1 MIDISIQIRKVT
13 DKVKQ
18 YYSLFGYSTFT
29 QFSSSYSKVK
39 GIKRMG
45 FEEIECV
52 ISDTARG
59 TSIGF
64 YPKNQL
70 QNILYSL
77 PLLIGLILIGL
88 SKIELFTPYLTGD
101 IDQTNVRFNFIQL
114 LFGDLNTSFF
124 SISFLILL
132 SVLFILS
139 PYLTQKIRIDILK
152 SRFSFYSKD
161 AVWETKDIPQSLIIL
176 NSIKSPFYHG
186 WLILILYFLP
196 FSTTNEVLIE
206 LTEIYNTSTE
216 NLKNATI
223 EAFSITG
230 GLILGLLSS
239 YKSIKIRAEIS
250 KNDKRY
256 RNSGGLTERRIYPI
270 LFGIQSALTCS
281 IIFAIFLSISFFSIG
296 SAYHIG
302 MFLFFSLIGGL
313 IAGIIEDEGL
323 LWNLGTY
330 AICIFFSSLLLIFQT
345 GQESAFAYIVILQ
358 LFFIPIP
365 FVMMISI
372 PFQNYLEKNGMRNL
386 EWLFDIFPFFPFVT
400 LYLKNK
406 NKRIIK
412 NQYVDRL
419 KQNIEFD
426 SLSDQKIQFSKE
438 FLYDVNSNSHKIIR
452 HYFEL
457 IFSYTASF
465 DENHFVI
472 FPTVS
477 QMNNWWLKNQNQKLS
492 SEQFQFLSF
501 SDKLLWDPEYIPDD
515 DTLSSIEQIG
525 LQMVFSLN

>member
-29 QFSSSYSKVK
+29 QFSSSYSKVN

-101 IDQTNVRFNFIQL
+101 IDQTNVRLNFIQL

-132 SVLFILS
+132 SALFILS
-139 PYLTQKIRIDILK
+139 PYLIQKIRIDILK

-196 FSTTNEVLIE
+196 FSTTNQVLIE

-256 RNSGGLTERRIYPI
+256 RNSGGLT
-270 LFGIQSALTCS
+270 
-281 IIFAIFLSISFFSIG
+281 
-296 SAYHIG
+296 
-302 MFLFFSLIGGL
+302 
-313 IAGIIEDEGL
+313 
-323 LWNLGTY
+323 
-330 AICIFFSSLLLIFQT
+330 
-345 GQESAFAYIVILQ
+345 
-358 LFFIPIP
+358 
-365 FVMMISI
+365 
-372 PFQNYLEKNGMRNL
+372 
-386 EWLFDIFPFFPFVT
+386 
-400 LYLKNK
+400 
-406 NKRIIK
+406 
-412 NQYVDRL
+412 
-419 KQNIEFD
+419 
-426 SLSDQKIQFSKE
+426 
-438 FLYDVNSNSHKIIR
+438 
-452 HYFEL
+452 
-457 IFSYTASF
+457 
-465 DENHFVI
+465 
-472 FPTVS
+472 
-477 QMNNWWLKNQNQKLS
+477 
-492 SEQFQFLSF
+492 
-501 SDKLLWDPEYIPDD
+501 
-515 DTLSSIEQIG
+515 
-525 LQMVFSLN
+525 